1 MKRGLGGLVMEVDLH
16 NVLTLIGGAGGLGGL
31 AALMNALVSQKQ
43 KRVNALA
50 QTIEVM
56 VETVASLQGENIRLK
71 ERKDECIA
79 RCEALDE
86 LTQALDSE
94 NGRLQSNNAT
104 LKKGLEDCNRRVAR
118 LENAPCLHDNDV

>member
-1 MKRGLGGLVMEVDLH
+1 
-16 NVLTLIGGAGGLGGL
+16 
-31 AALMNALVSQKQ
+31 MNALVSQKQ

-94 NGRLQSNNAT
+94 NGRLQSKNNNLRAALEVCERDKT
-104 LKKGLEDCNRRVAR
+104 RCVNCPLNELGPDYEPPSPIDLEKGRQ
-118 LENAPCLHDNDV
+118 